1 MELKFLSSKITNK
14 KVLLRT
20 DFNVPIK
27 NNQILDKT
35 RIIESLPTIKF
46 LLKNN
51 NSLIIISHLG
61 RPKGKWLNDLSLYP
75 IAKYLS
81 KLLTKKNNLK
91 IKKFHSDNFLFYKIK
106 NSVYLLENI
115 RFYSGEEKNSLKF
128 AHQLSKL
135 GDIFINDAFS
145 VCHRAHASTFGITRF
160 LPSYGGLL
168 LQKEIDSLERVL
180 KNPRRPLVCIIG
192 GAKIETKLPLI
203 KKLVSI
209 ADYLLLGGKI
219 AFENVN
225 IQSKKIYFPLDE
237 IYDTNDSVKD
247 IGKKTIKLY
256 SELIKKAKTIFWN
269 GPMGVFEDKKFEQGT
284 KKIAEAVANSQAFTI
299 IGGGET
305 ILAIKKYKLSKKV
318 SFISTGGG
326 ATLEYLAGEKMPGL
340 EALKK

>member
-1 MELKFLSSKITNK
+1 MELNFLSPKIKNK

-27 NNQILDKT
+27 KNQILDKT

-51 NSLIIISHLG
+51 NFLIIISHLG
-61 RPKGKWLNDLSLYP
+61 RPKGKWLNNLSLYP
-75 IAKYLS
+75 IAKYLG

-91 IKKFHSDNFLFYKIK
+91 IKKNYLDNFLFYKIN
-106 NSVYLLENI
+106 NSVCLLENI

-128 AHQLSKL
+128 ARQLSKL
-135 GDIFINDAFS
+135 GDVFINDAFS
-145 VCHRAHASTFGITRF
+145 ICHRAHASTFGITKF

-168 LQKEIDSLERVL
+168 LKKEIDSLEKVL

-203 KKLVSI
+203 KKLVYI

-225 IQSKKIYFPLDE
+225 IQSKKIYFPLDK
-237 IYDTNDSVKD
+237 INDPNNLVKD
-247 IGKKTIKLY
+247 IGERTIKLY